1 MASDSAEE
9 VHAAA
14 AIVGRRILTNVSYAD
29 RVADLTNSEVNSFII
44 GWRRHGGRNQVFNFE
59 PQGANRDKISLTDRN
74 GKVFHVSSPDPAPG
88 SKLKATHGGVGSVYT
103 IVAHA
108 PGQVKL
114 SILSSDGTAPL
125 YWTLNNEDEGTK
137 ISLELDNG
145 TANQVWGAVAPDD
158 D

>member
-1 MASDSAEE
+1 MSEAAE
-9 VHAAA
+9 VNLAAA
-14 AIVGRRILTNVSYAD
+14 LVGRRILTNASYND
-29 RVADLTNSEVNSFII
+29 RVADLTNGELNSYII
-44 GWRRHGGRNQVFNFE
+44 GWARNGGRNQVFNFE
-59 PQGANRDKISLTDRN
+59 PQGGSTDKISLTDRDRR
-74 GKVFHVSSPDPAPG
+74 VYHISSPDPAPG
-88 SKLKATHGGVGSVYT
+88 TKLKATIGGVGSVYT
-103 IVAHA
+103 IVNHA